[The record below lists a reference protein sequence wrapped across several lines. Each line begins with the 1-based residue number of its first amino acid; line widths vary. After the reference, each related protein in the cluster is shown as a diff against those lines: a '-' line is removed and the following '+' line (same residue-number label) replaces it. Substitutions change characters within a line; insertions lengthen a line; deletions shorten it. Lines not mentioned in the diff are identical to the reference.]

1 MNEKKVAA
9 LLAIMNDLY
18 VAAIE
23 TAIEEFLAEFHKI
36 EKLSNEALGQF
47 DTEVARALLNN
58 IWIIANDTQ
67 VKYANLK
74 KDKE

>member
-1 MNEKKVAA
+1 
-9 LLAIMNDLY
+9 MNDKTTMLLQM
-18 VAAIE
+18 VNDLHIAVLE
-23 TAIEEFLAEFHKI
+23 TAVEELLAEFHKI